1 MTDIKHKVK
10 KKASNVVG
18 NAQAELGYASK
29 KGQTTKLREG
39 SKLLSVGG
47 KALKTAGALGRGIS
61 GAALIAGG
69 IQTVVSLTNSLRRG
83 EGFAK
88 LLQIGKKK

>member
-10 KKASNVVG
+10 RKASNVVG
-18 NAQAELGYASK
+18 NAQAELGYASS
-29 KGQTTKLREG
+29 KGQTTKVREG

-47 KALKTAGALGRGIS
+47 RALRTAGALGRGIS
-61 GAALIAGG
+61 GLALVTGG
-69 IQTVVSLTNSLRRG
+69 IQTAVSLTNSLRRG

-88 LLQIGKKK
+88 LLQIGRKK